1 MRDAPERGGPPYPI
15 RTATAKELR
24 HFLTPLPAAFGEE
37 FTDAEFEAE
46 RPVLEPDRIIA
57 AFDGDEPV
65 GCAGALGQRLT
76 VPGGEVGAAAV
87 TLVGVKPS
95 HRRQGILRS
104 LMLHQLA
111 DVEARGEPV
120 AILWAS
126 EGSIY
131 QRFGYGPGTVHGR
144 FELERSHARLLAP
157 VPRPGRI
164 RLVEAADAERAFPAI
179 HDAVVARTPG
189 MIDRSAVWWKQ
200 FGVSDLPAWREGAG
214 PKTFVLHETGDTP
227 DGYAI
232 YRVKSDWEPRGA
244 RNRLLITEVIA
255 ADPAVERALWA
266 WLLDLDLVG
275 TISAGRQPVP
285 HPLQLMLADP
295 RRLGL
300 SVGDGLWLRLV
311 DVPAAL
317 EGRGYAVS
325 GSLVLDLSDAT
336 IPRNAGRW
344 RLEASGSGTPEVGT
358 DLADDQPYRARAQL
372 ERTSDEPDLR
382 LDVADLAAVYLG
394 AFRFADLARAGRLT
408 EVRSGAIAQGDR
420 LFATAVPAWCPTM
433 F

>member
-1 MRDAPERGGPPYPI
+1 MSDPSSGARPPYPI
-15 RTATAKELR
+15 RSAAPDEIR
-24 HFLTPLPAAFGEE
+24 HFLSPMGPAFGEE
-37 FTDAEFEAE
+37 YGDAEFEAE
-46 RPVLEPDRIIA
+46 RPILEPERIIA

-65 GCAGALGQRLT
+65 GCAGALSRRLT
-76 VPGGEVGAAAV
+76 IPGGTVAPAAV

-111 DVEARGEPV
+111 DVVGRGEPV

-131 QRFGYGPGTVHGR
+131 QRFGYGPGTVQGR
-144 FELERSHARLLAP
+144 IEVERAHARLLRP
-157 VPRPGRI
+157 VRRPGRI
-164 RLVEAADAERAFPAI
+164 RLVEADEALRTFPAI
-179 HDAVVARTPG
+179 HDAVEVATPG
-189 MIDRSAVWWKQ
+189 MIDRSPAWWKHL
-200 FGVSDLPAWREGAG
+200 GLSDLPAWRDGAG
-214 PKTFVLHETGDTP
+214 PRALALHETDGVP
-227 DGYAI
+227 DGYAM

-244 RNRLLITEVIA
+244 RNRLIVGEVLS

-275 TISAGRQPVP
+275 TIQAGRQPLP
-285 HPLQLMLADP
+285 HPLQLMVADP

-300 SVGDGLWLRLV
+300 LVGDGLWLRLV

-317 EGRGYAVS
+317 AARSYAEA
-325 GSLVLDLSDAT
+325 GSLVIELTDAT
-336 IPRNAGRW
+336 LPDNAGRW
-344 RLEASGSGTPEVGT
+344 RISAS
-358 DLADDQPYRARAQL
+358 ADDDGASRPDGSAADIRAVIAR
-372 ERTSDEPDLR
+372 SDGEPDLR

-394 AFRFADLARAGRLT
+394 AFRFADLARAGRVVEARPGTLA
-408 EVRSGAIAQGDR
+408 RADR
-420 LFATAVPAWCPTM
+420 LFASTVPACCSTM